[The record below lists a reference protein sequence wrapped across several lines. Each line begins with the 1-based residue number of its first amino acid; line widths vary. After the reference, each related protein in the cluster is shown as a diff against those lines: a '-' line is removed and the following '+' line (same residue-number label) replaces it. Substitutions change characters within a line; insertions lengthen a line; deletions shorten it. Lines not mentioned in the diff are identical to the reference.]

1 MEPEAI
7 VTVGMMS
14 TFVAVIVGSWT
25 VFRYIGR
32 IENQIKENASSLTNA
47 VNFSKERDRRLL
59 REMKRHRLCVKDVEN
74 FLSKKLE
81 FHIRPF
87 IEMEENDF

>member
-1 MEPEAI
+1 MTPETI
-7 VTVGMMS
+7 VTVGMIS
-14 TFVAVIVGSWT
+14 TFVAVICGSWI

-32 IENQIKENASSLTNA
+32 IENQIKENASSLTNVA
-47 VNFSKERDRRLL
+47 SSSRERDRRLL

-81 FHIRPF
+81 FHVRPF